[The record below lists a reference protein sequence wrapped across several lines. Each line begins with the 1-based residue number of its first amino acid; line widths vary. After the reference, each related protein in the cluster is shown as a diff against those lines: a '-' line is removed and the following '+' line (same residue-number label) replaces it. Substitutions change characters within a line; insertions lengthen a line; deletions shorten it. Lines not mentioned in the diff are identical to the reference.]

1 VALEGPL
8 KELQLHD
15 VFQLLE
21 LGRKSGVLRVRS
33 ELRQT
38 AAVVC
43 FDRGAVVAAG
53 LGDDPPLLGAMLL
66 RAGKITED
74 DLARARDRQL
84 DGDGRRV
91 GDILVALG
99 AISRRELDRQLKA
112 RVEETICELLGWHEG
127 YFRFEEGATPADA
140 IVEAPVRLPT
150 EALLMEA
157 ARRLDEWSRIESK
170 VPHVGVVPTLP
181 PLEQQTG
188 ARLDLAPFEWELL
201 AAVDG
206 SRDLRDL
213 ADVLG
218 RSELEV
224 ARTVYGLT
232 SAGVLAVADPS
243 AGAVALG
250 PDPLLDEARR
260 LLTRCD
266 AALSRARAVV
276 DAWGRLDSAPSPA
289 LGDPALGA
297 TIQRLRS
304 AAATL
309 THELEHGRD

>member
-33 ELRQT
+33 ELRQMT
-38 AAVVC
+38 AVVC

-53 LGDDPPLLGAMLL
+53 LGDEPPLLGAMLL
-66 RAGKITED
+66 RAGKIAEE
-74 DLARARDRQL
+74 DLARARACQAE
-84 DGDGRRV
+84 GDGRRI
-91 GDILVALG
+91 GDVLVALG
-99 AISRRELDRQLKA
+99 AIPRRELDRQLKV

-140 IVEAPVRLPT
+140 VVEAPVRLPT

-157 ARRLDEWSRIESK
+157 ARRLDEWSRIETK
-170 VPHVGVVPTLP
+170 VPHLGVVPKLP
-181 PLEQQTG
+181 PLEQGTNG
-188 ARLDLAPFEWELL
+188 RLDLVPFEWELL

-206 SRDLRDL
+206 ARDLREL

-224 ARTVYGLT
+224 ARTVFGLT
-232 SAGVLAVADPS
+232 SAGVLALDDPTLACTAD
-243 AGAVALG
+243 
-250 PDPLLDEARR
+250 PDPLLDEGRR
-260 LLTRCD
+260 LLGVCD
-266 AALSRARAVV
+266 AALARARAAM
-276 DAWGRLDSAPSPA
+276 DAWTRLVPVPA
-289 LGDPALGA
+289 DDTLDA
-297 TIQRLRS
+297 TVHRLRS
-304 AAATL
+304 AAAIL
-309 THELEHGRD
+309 TNALEHGRD